1 MREELITARMARPDD
16 AQAITSLWRRF
27 MTEEHEAVPASDP
40 EQAVSRW
47 SERLHS
53 QIEKGEVFLVA
64 LGQDTV
70 GFVGFIDSR
79 EGDWLPE
86 KVAYLVDI
94 YVVPEARKR
103 GAAKALFEA
112 VMTEASR
119 RYEQVWTNTHKG
131 NRRVQVL
138 LRRAGFEEFSG
149 FEIQGLSDQMY
160 FRRRAKDA

>member
-1 MREELITARMARPDD
+1 MRKEPIAARMARPDD

-27 MTEEHEAVPASDP
+27 MTEENVAVPASDP
-40 EQAVSRW
+40 EQAISRW

-53 QIEKGEVFLVA
+53 QIERGQVFVVA

-70 GFVGFIDSR
+70 GFTGFVDSTQV
-79 EGDWLPE
+79 DWLPE
-86 KVAYLVDI
+86 RVAYLVDI
-94 YVVPEARKR
+94 YVLPEARKR

-112 VMTEASR
+112 VMAEASS
-119 RYEQVWTNTHKG
+119 RYEQIWTNTHEG

-149 FEIQGLSDQMY
+149 FEIRGLSDQIY